1 MDELRVASL
10 EAQVA
15 SPLLPVAGDRRP
27 ETDDSP
33 VLNWESSDG

>member
-1 MDELRVASL
+1 MDEMRVASL

-27 ETDDSP
+27 ETDDSLVP
-33 VLNWESSDG
+33 KWECSDG